1 MGNLASSEQ
10 EMQARLESTF
20 AQWARRR
27 RNAYVWVSQIRSGV
41 WHFELSVGSWP
52 QCREIRASQAL
63 RLLEEYSTDFAV
75 ANVSPIKEFS
85 YSQPG
90 AAHGTFFEVGK
101 RPVFPWNASKGGNFV
116 AVDEARG
123 ALSNLGVLPK
133 PKERKDGQGDDSRE
147 PASSKPLPQRLRTR
161 QKMTQPVRDQKVNGA
176 SRKSLLLLNGGLT
189 AQAALAAA
197 LSESAAALAA
207 PNKAQ

>member
-1 MGNLASSEQ
+1 MGRRAPSEQ

-27 RNAYVWVSQIRSGV
+27 RNSYVSVSQIRSGV
-41 WHFELSVGSWP
+41 WRFELSVGSWP

-63 RLLEEYSTDFAV
+63 RILEEYSTDFAV

-90 AAHGTFFEVGK
+90 AAHGTFEVGK
-101 RPVFPWNASKGGNFV
+101 RPVFPWNAPKATSV
-116 AVDEARG
+116 AVADARG
-123 ALSNLGVLPK
+123 ALSDLGMLLE
-133 PKERKDGQGDDSRE
+133 PKERKDGQEDDSGA
-147 PASSKPLPQRLRTR
+147 PASSKPSPQRLRKR
-161 QKMTQPVRDQKVNGA
+161 HQMTQPDREQKVNGA

-197 LSESAAALAA
+197 LSESAAAFA
-207 PNKAQ
+207 PT